1 MSKALDCPGSR
12 DDGVTILKG
21 KSSRELASIVIL
33 AKEDGNASA
42 LLPED
47 AAKQAQT
54 WRRKEMHRRAA
65 IKRLVHYPFTVQA
78 GGEWGSIPLF
88 WKLEKKQGSRSQGK
102 QDRRGQRRI
111 VFGRLIGYYL
121 LLDCCERLDLL
132 REERYNVASVE
143 VRRRNLQDLVE
154 ASPPP
159 SVWATTK
166 SRRAVDSSFESFTRE
181 LLEME
186 DGGSFTVL
194 TVTGVVGGGGK
205 EWVCLPLERRPRADE
220 WLIRHLT
227 RAGIL
232 RVGGRV

>member
-1 MSKALDCPGSR
+1 MTA
-12 DDGVTILKG
+12 LKG
-21 KSSRELASIVIL
+21 ESSRELASIVIL

-42 LLPED
+42 WLPED

-54 WRRKEMHRRAA
+54 WREKEMHRRAA
-65 IKRLVHYPFTVQA
+65 IKRSVHYPFTVQA
-78 GGEWGSIPLF
+78 GVEWGSYLYS
-88 WKLEKKQGSRSQGK
+88 GSLKRSKAVVVKGK
-102 QDRRGQRRI
+102 QDRRGQRRS

-166 SRRAVDSSFESFTRE
+166 SRRAADSSFESFTRE

-186 DGGSFTVL
+186 DGGKFCRTHRDWGWWWWRQ
-194 TVTGVVGGGGK
+194 GVGMM
-205 EWVCLPLERRPRADE
+205 PLIP
-220 WLIRHLT
+220 T
-227 RAGIL
+227 T
-232 RVGGRV
+232 